1 MNDPKKKV
9 SNAMWK
15 LWEDRVVE
23 LRFEVE
29 HLKAK
34 VNSLL
39 NRNMALTQQLADNR
53 IDTSDEP
60 RCDVP
65 DLGRIV
71 AQHEEVNRDQT

>member
-9 SNAMWK
+9 RDAMWE

-23 LRFEVE
+23 LRHEVE
-29 HLKAK
+29 HLKAR

-39 NRNMALTQQLADNR
+39 NRNMALTQQLTDNR